1 MNIFVAKLHSDTSS
15 DTLREVFEQYGE
27 VESAKVIMDRE
38 TGRSRG
44 FGFVEMSSEDEG
56 QEAIRELNESQLDGR
71 TIVVKQAE
79 DRENRSAGGGNRGGS
94 GGGFNKFGGG
104 GGGNRNG
111 GGGSGGGNRFDAPRR
126 REY

>member
-15 DTLREVFEQYGE
+15 DTLREVFEQYG
-27 VESAKVIMDRE
+27 VVDSAKVIMDRE

-44 FGFVEMSSEDEG
+44 FGFVEMSNETEG

-79 DRENRSAGGGNRGGS
+79 ERENRSGGGNRGG
-94 GGGFNKFGGG
+94 FNKFN
-104 GGGNRNG
+104 GGNRN
-111 GGGSGGGNRFDAPRR
+111 GNRFDAPRR

>member
-15 DTLREVFEQYGE
+15 DTLREVFEQFGE
-27 VESAKVIMDRE
+27 VDSAKVIMDRE

-44 FGFVEMSSEDEG
+44 FGFVEMSNDDEG
-56 QEAIRELNESQLDGR
+56 NEAIKELNESELDGR

-79 DRENRSAGGGNRGGS
+79 DKASRGGSGGGGGFNKFGGGNRGGS
-94 GGGFNKFGGG
+94 GGG
-104 GGGNRNG
+104 NRY
-111 GGGSGGGNRFDAPRR
+111 DAPRR